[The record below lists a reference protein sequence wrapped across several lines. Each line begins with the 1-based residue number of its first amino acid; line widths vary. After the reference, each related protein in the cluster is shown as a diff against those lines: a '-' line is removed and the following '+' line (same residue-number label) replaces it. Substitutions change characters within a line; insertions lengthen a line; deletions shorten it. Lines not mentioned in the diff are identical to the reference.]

1 MKKLITIGIL
11 IIILA
16 SCKNEAKT
24 EPLVSNFNLKKDFL
38 QLTHKMTALDTVK
51 VWMDLSL
58 CTSMGTEV
66 LTLTRKNDSILIEQK
81 YKEGLN
87 VGLEY
92 KHEKSISISIH
103 DTLWKFNEFLKRNE
117 NKITT
122 DTSKYGRLQISHNK
136 SRIHFVTEKL
146 GESGTF
152 ITDYSKIMSILNI
165 DNPLYIHEAIITTE

>member
-16 SCKNEAKT
+16 SCKNEVKK
-24 EPLVSNFNLKKDFL
+24 EPLVSSFNLKKDFKE
-38 QLTHKMTALDTVK
+38 LTHKITELDTVI

-87 VGLEY
+87 VDLEY
-92 KHEKSISISIH
+92 KHGKNIKVSIH
-103 DTLWKFNEFLKRNE
+103 DTLWKFNAFLKRNE

-122 DTSKYGRLQISHNK
+122 DTTKYGRLQIYHNNSK
-136 SRIHFVTEKL
+136 IHFITEKL
-146 GESGTF
+146 GESGKF
-152 ITDYSKIMSILNI
+152 ISDYCKTMTGLNM
-165 DNPLYIHEAIITTE
+165 DNPLYFNKTVITE